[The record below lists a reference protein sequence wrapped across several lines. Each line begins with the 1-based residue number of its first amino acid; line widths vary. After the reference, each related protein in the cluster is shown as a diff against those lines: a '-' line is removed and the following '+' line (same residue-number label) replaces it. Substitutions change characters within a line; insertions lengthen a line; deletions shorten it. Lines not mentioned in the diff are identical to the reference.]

1 MTIVIERSL
10 VQPVVHS
17 IAQRKRRAGL
27 TRPSE
32 LGLQLLQRR
41 QQEQAHL
48 TYAVAQASAD
58 IALDVP
64 VKAEADVHGMSAWLD
79 SLKWDAG
86 GLVTV
91 IAQVASASGIAE
103 APQLSKDLAF
113 TVRIYLEGLLCSVA
127 Y

>member
-1 MTIVIERSL
+1 MNIVIERSL
-10 VQPVVHS
+10 VHPVVQRT
-17 IAQRKRRAGL
+17 AQRKRRAGL
-27 TRPSE
+27 TRSSE

-64 VKAEADVHGMSAWLD
+64 VKAEADVQGMSAWLD

-91 IAQVASASGIAE
+91 IAQVACASGIAE
-103 APQLSKDLAF
+103 APSLSKVWHIRSGRMLKGCCA
-113 TVRIYLEGLLCSVA
+113 V
-127 Y
+127 